1 MEDLTRLFVVCGK
14 AAEVDMLT
22 AAFSTFG
29 VVHNVKLVRDKGVAY
44 IKFDK
49 ASSAARAIEV
59 MHEAVLNE
67 GRGPLLKVFLA
78 EAPSSRR
85 GGHPRL
91 HPEDDGPVDPDNMPA
106 RSRLFL
112 VVPKAADAAAIEANL
127 ASFQDL
133 QYCKTDLIATKGVV
147 FCKYAKSSSALA
159 ALEAVTDTGMLAGYK
174 VKCMLAE
181 PKGKR
186 SHMDSSWSDPASPL
200 SQQSTRM
207 EQHHHHLGYTNGAAV
222 SPVGAGSYRSGTPYS
237 PTHSSQSVASLT
249 SGFHDART
257 ASNAGTSSHSGGGT
271 PQSGQGMQE
280 YHMHNAF
287 GALTSL
293 ASLQAIA
300 AMQGAANLSGA
311 GGIAALGGNVDFM
324 NSINRQANLGGLGG
338 LGINTNGSTASSHAS
353 SKQRLFV
360 VIHKSATE
368 EMVARIFR
376 SFPGMEYCDLKRDR
390 VTGQSK
396 GFCYV
401 YYASAD
407 AAAAAMDHLNG
418 AEFPPNSGHR
428 LKVMYAEPMGS
439 KTPNSRSPQSGIRMD
454 HHTLSDDGE
463 EVLQPSPPVPGLDD
477 VHTPRGLSHS
487 LPSDDSQVDAL
498 EHSVDVAAVQNSLA
512 HMSMPQAA
520 VKNARRPQA
529 NSPGCEN
536 EWEAESPAT
545 DECLVYTMLTRP
557 LPDYALQHTFSQ
569 CGPVVYVRL
578 QRDARFG
585 IVKFT
590 NAESARAALGALN
603 GTNICGQALA
613 VSLVDPLQ
621 SSRISKRARVAE

>member
-22 AAFSTFG
+22 AAFNSFG
-29 VVHNVKLVRDKGVAY
+29 VVQNVKLVRDKGVAY

-49 ASSAARAIEV
+49 ASAAARAIEV

-78 EAPSSRR
+78 EAPNSRR
-85 GGHPRL
+85 GPHPRGQ
-91 HPEDDGPVDPDNMPA
+91 PEDDGPVDPDNMPA

-159 ALEAVTDTGMLAGYK
+159 ALETVTETGALAGYK

-207 EQHHHHLGYTNGAAV
+207 EQQHHHLGYSNGAAM

-249 SGFHDART
+249 SGFHDPWT
-257 ASNAGTSSHSGGGT
+257 PSNGGGSSHSGGT

-300 AMQGAANLSGA
+300 AMQGAANLSSA
-311 GGIAALGGNVDFM
+311 GGIAALGSNLDFM
-324 NSINRQANLGGLGG
+324 NSMNKQANLGGLGG
-338 LGINTNGSTASSHAS
+338 LGINNGSSASSYGG

-401 YYASAD
+401 YYASAE

-418 AEFPPNSGHR
+418 AEFPPSSGHR
-428 LKVMYAEPMGS
+428 LKVMYADPMGS
-439 KTPNSRSPQSGIRMD
+439 KTPNSRSPGSAMHMEQHPASE
-454 HHTLSDDGE
+454 DGE
-463 EVLQPSPPVPGLDD
+463 EVLQASPPVPGLDD

-487 LPSDDSQVDAL
+487 MPSDDSQLDAL

-512 HMSMPQAA
+512 HMSMPRAA
-520 VKNARRPQA
+520 VRNARRPQA

-536 EWEAESPAT
+536 EWEAESAAT
-545 DECLVYTMLTRP
+545 DECLVYTVLTRP
-557 LPDYALQHTFSQ
+557 LPDYALQHTFSEF
-569 CGPVVYVRL
+569 GHVMYVRL

-585 IVKFT
+585 VVKFAT
-590 NAESARAALGALN
+590 ADSARAALGGLN

-621 SSRISKRARVAE
+621 SSRITKRARVAE

>member
-22 AAFSTFG
+22 PAFSPFG
-29 VVHNVKLVRDKGVAY
+29 TVQSVKLVRDKGVAY
-44 IKFDK
+44 VKFDK
-49 ASSAARAIEV
+49 ASSAARALEV

-78 EAPSSRR
+78 EAPSSSRR
-85 GGHPRL
+85 GAHSRL
-91 HPEDDGPVDPDNMPA
+91 HAEEDSQADPDNMPA

-112 VVPKAADAAAIEANL
+112 VVPKGADAAAIEAHL
-127 ASFQDL
+127 ASFRDL

-159 ALEAVTDTGMLAGYK
+159 ALEAITETGTLAGYK

-186 SHMDSSWSDPASPL
+186 TYMDSSWSDPASPL
-200 SQQSTRM
+200 SQQSTLM
-207 EQHHHHLGYTNGAAV
+207 EHHPHLAHTNGVAM
-222 SPVGAGSYRSGTPYS
+222 SPVTGSYRSAAPYS
-237 PTHSSQSVASLT
+237 PTHSAQSVASLT
-249 SGFHDART
+249 SGFHDPRT
-257 ASNAGTSSHSGGGT
+257 PTHGGTPSHSGGT

-293 ASLQAIA
+293 ANLQAIA

-311 GGIAALGGNVDFM
+311 GGAAALGANLDFVGSM
-324 NSINRQANLGGLGG
+324 SRQGALGGLGG
-338 LGINTNGSTASSHAS
+338 LGINNNGTTGSSYGS
-353 SKQRLFV
+353 NKQRLFV

-368 EMVARIFR
+368 DMVAHIFR

-390 VTGQSK
+390 ITGQSK

-401 YYASAD
+401 YYSHAD

-418 AEFPPNSGHR
+418 MEFPPNTGHR

-439 KTPNSRSPQSGIRMD
+439 KTPTRSPQT
-454 HHTLSDDGE
+454 TLRLDPHAAGDEGE
-463 EVLQPSPPVPGLDD
+463 EILHTPRHVPGLGLDD
-477 VHTPRGLSHS
+477 VHTPRGLLHS
-487 LPSDDSQVDAL
+487 MPSDDSQVDAL

-512 HMSMPQAA
+512 HMSMPHGA
-520 VKNARRPQA
+520 VKNSRRPQA
-529 NSPGCEN
+529 NSPGCDN
-536 EWEAESPAT
+536 EWEAESAAP

-557 LPDYALQHTFSQ
+557 LPDYALHHTFSSY
-569 CGPVVYVRL
+569 GPVVYVQL
-578 QRDARFG
+578 QRDPRLA
-585 IVKFT
+585 IVKFSK
-590 NAESARAALGALN
+590 AESARAALNGLN
-603 GTNICGQALA
+603 GTNICGEALA
-613 VSLVDPLQ
+613 VSMVDPLL
-621 SSRISKRARVAE
+621 SSRITKRARVAE